1 MSAAF
6 NDIDALDEQIDQLE
20 AEIDRTGEHCS
31 ALIREQADLG
41 GRIREG
47 FARMAHVQ
55 AMALEGP
62 DARPQDD
69 MAQDVLPSLARRQ
82 GRIDQLREHL
92 AALQRELGAATAAAT
107 ALQQQRA
114 ADEQRLQA
122 LCDAVDAGLQ
132 AQPAY
137 QHLLAALGAAEDKV
151 GTAERIAASAHA
163 ERAAKAA
170 AYEADA
176 ILMYLLSRGFGG
188 AMYRAWPL
196 TRTIDGWLAQL
207 CGFDK
212 ASREYGVLT
221 ELPGYLDKHVRATR
235 TSAEEADERVQKV
248 RRPALVEAGVAPVE
262 NGLQALQA
270 RLATA
275 LLDVQLQ
282 RTAVEAQQ
290 AELEAFTAWTDPEG
304 VAIIQALAVALSNE
318 SSDRLDQRVA
328 GTVSDEDDRCL
339 DEVRQLRMRMDT
351 VAAQIGDRQRQMS
364 EGRERLG
371 HLKAVRREHQAAA
384 DALALA
390 AAREYR
396 ALANRARPRA
406 TASRSV
412 MSGLLGVGAGAAST
426 AWAST
431 PRTSAPASA
440 PARSNAGGVGNGGGA
455 GSGGFRTGGGF

>member
-6 NDIDALDEQIDQLE
+6 NDIAPLDEQIDQLE

-41 GRIREG
+41 GRIREA

-55 AMALEGP
+55 ATALEVP
-62 DARPQDD
+62 DAYPQDG

-82 GRIDQLREHL
+82 ARIDPLREHL
-92 AALQRELGAATAAAT
+92 ATLQRELGLATAAAT
-107 ALQQQRA
+107 ALQQQHA
-114 ADEQRLQA
+114 ADGQRLQA

-137 QHLLAALGAAEDKV
+137 QHLLAELDAAEDKV
-151 GTAERIAASAHA
+151 GAAERMAASAHA
-163 ERAAKAA
+163 ERAAKAP
-170 AYEADA
+170 AYEADV

-188 AMYRAWPL
+188 ATYRAWPL

-221 ELPGYLDKHVRATR
+221 ELPGYLDKHVRVTR
-235 TSAEEADERVQKV
+235 ASAEEADERLQKV
-248 RRPALVEAGVAPVE
+248 RRPALVAAGVEPVE
-262 NGLQALQA
+262 DGLQVLQA
-270 RLATA
+270 SLATA

-290 AELEAFTAWTDPEG
+290 AELDAFTAWTDPEG
-304 VAIIQALAVALSNE
+304 VAIIHALAVALSNE
-318 SSDRLDQRVA
+318 PSDRLDKRVA

-339 DEVRQLRMRMDT
+339 EEVRQLRMRMDT
-351 VAAQIGDRQRQMS
+351 VAAQIGDGQRQMG

-396 ALANRARPRA
+396 ALAKGARPRD

-412 MSGLLGVGAGAAST
+412 MPGLLGVSAGAAST
-426 AWAST
+426 AWTST

-440 PARSNAGGVGNGGGA
+440 RSNAGSVGTGGSA